1 MDDTNDTEPIVK
13 VTMAEQKLIDE
24 ETSRYGKGQSPIQTF
39 EGMYGTGSYQEGLR
53 DKHDA
58 KARTAVPTGMPES
71 FTSSTA
77 PNQTPGPTIPETE
90 EKTEGFWS
98 KAKEGF
104 NSVFRPKMDD
114 IPDPEEQEE
123 ITPETTV
130 EPEVKQEEPKVE
142 TPVKEDV
149 GGATEPEGGK
159 EENTPVD
166 DAEKARRAEMETRLQ
181 ELDEQDLEEQRTMD
195 NLRQWQKTGQTVD
208 AVIASLGMVNAGLG
222 ALGNG
227 IDMVRDMT
235 EMMLSGRPLS
245 MGSRAITEALTTGDR
260 LHRGVEAAHR
270 QYDISQEAD
279 RKIVANTVK
288 GRLMNDRMRTMIQGD
303 DRAMSA
309 IADILRK
316 NAGGRTLDNLNDDDV
331 ENVLKLCRD
340 QRTKVMPR
348 HRELQQHKRMG
359 TITEQE
365 TRELQGLTAE
375 VGRYTDVERNLKDSF
390 AKVKERQRAKDQ
402 AEKERLSQERTAD
415 MTAGMGDATNDINTM
430 LGGYKVA
437 DIGNLADDDV
447 GDVMAR
453 IRESREKL
461 EPRYREL
468 REKSKAGTLT
478 PDEVREMNRTGAT
491 IDHYRN
497 TEKGLLSRQR
507 KVAQTEREAQELL
520 RQGGYRRGM
529 TDARTEIANRLGTM
543 FGKTDEQSVAD
554 SDLERMSN
562 MLKSELA
569 KTDRDLQQYK
579 AQYKG
584 GDISD
589 QTVWNMNWLQAR
601 QDYLKAMDRSVTNR
615 IKQRDGAMRQAMMQ
629 YNMNLDDN
637 ATDYQKEFYNLL
649 ANNRDGSRNYNSS
662 AFDAQLDEYG
672 IPSDTPSLRKLSLAV
687 SDRLASGDLSPEHR
701 AMLEDMQD
709 RILDAVLD
717 RDEDDLGMFDTRGRQ
732 SIADRIGARMRDRFG
747 GMLDPDSDLNSY
759 DWTTDLTPEMMGSLS
774 DDERQRTLNDH
785 RRLMGMY
792 NFDQNRQLL
801 GNLSKYLT
809 AAGRSSEFPAFR
821 QMTESLL
828 EEDADTRRSDIVRPG
843 EGSWAPM
850 RDVLGMMVSRNAT
863 NKRDAAQK
871 IINSNR
877 DNDRLPRDLLSMTD
891 EDLWNTYGGQGM
903 DDVIPDWIA
912 ARDKELIAR
921 RELENLNPAVL
932 MDIAR
937 RFKDPID
944 RRAALNNHYRMIRQ
958 MFGLD

>member
-13 VTMAEQKLIDE
+13 VTMAQEDLINKEMAD
-24 ETSRYGKGQSPIQTF
+24 YGKGPGITSKF
-39 EGMYGTGSYQEGLR
+39 EQEYGSDAYQKKLR
-53 DKHDA
+53 DLHDA
-58 KARTAVPTGMPES
+58 RLDSG
-71 FTSSTA
+71 TA
-77 PNQTPGPTIPETE
+77 PGGGKTTETVDDTIPGTE

-98 KAKEGF
+98 RANDYF
-104 NSVFRPKMDD
+104 NSVFRPKVDD
-114 IPDPEEQEE
+114 IPGPEEQEE
-123 ITPETTV
+123 ITPETAV
-130 EPEVKQEEPKVE
+130 EPEVKQEEPKAE
-142 TPVKEDV
+142 TPVKEEAE
-149 GGATEPEGGK
+149 GATEPEGGK
-159 EENTPVD
+159 EKDTPVD
-166 DAEKARRAEMETRLQ
+166 DAEKARRAEMETKLQ

-303 DRAMSA
+303 DRAMTA

-348 HRELQQHKRMG
+348 YRELQQHKRMG

-402 AEKERLSQERTAD
+402 AEKERLAQERTAD

-507 KVAQTEREAQELL
+507 KVAQTERENQELL
-520 RQGGYRRGM
+520 RQGGYRRGRA
-529 TDARTEIANRLGTM
+529 DARAEIASRLNTM
-543 FGKTDEQSVAD
+543 FGKTDEQSVVD
-554 SDLERMSN
+554 SDLERLSD

-569 KTDRDLQQYK
+569 KTDMDLQRYK

-584 GDISD
+584 GDTSD
-589 QTVWNMNWLQAR
+589 LTVWNMHQLQAR

-615 IKQRDGAMRQAMMQ
+615 IKQRDGAVRQAMMRH
-629 YNMNLDDN
+629 NMDLDDN

-701 AMLEDMQD
+701 AILEDMQD

-759 DWTTDLTPEMMGSLS
+759 DWTTDLTPEMMGPLS
-774 DDERQRTLNDH
+774 DDEKQRTLNDH

-828 EEDADTRRSDIVRPG
+828 EEDADTRKSDIVRPG

-863 NKRDAAQK
+863 NKRDAAQR
-871 IINSNR
+871 IINSNLN
-877 DNDRLPRDLLSMTD
+877 NDQLPRDLLSMTD
-891 EDLWNTYGGQGM
+891 DDLWNTYGGQGM

-912 ARDKELIAR
+912 ARDKELLAR
-921 RELENLNPAVL
+921 RELEDLNPAVL

-937 RFKDPID
+937 RYKDPID
-944 RRAALNNHYRMIRQ
+944 RRAALNNHYRRIRQ
-958 MFGLD
+958 MFGLV